1 MAISHAC
8 QVQAALQV
16 AHRLYGWHHR
26 GNCYALGRTEV
37 SFSKHPVWL
46 VGFRPFFI
54 LTCLSGL
61 TLPIIW
67 AMMFA
72 GAIGLPHSD
81 YSIVQWHA
89 HEMFFGF
96 GWALLGG
103 FLLTA
108 TKNWVKIRGYH
119 GTALI
124 ILVAAWCFER
134 IGMAFGAGWPEPLF
148 LLSNQLF
155 LISLI
160 GMLLWSLLRYR
171 EADGYRS
178 DNTFFL
184 IVLPLFVVAK
194 ATMLSPGYGQAGTL
208 MVLGLFRVCFLIM
221 LERTLSEFM
230 RGVFKVNIL
239 RNPLLDGSIKLLGL
253 AMVFAGFLPPLL
265 SVGIAVALALLLIVR
280 LAFWKPLLACSR
292 LDLGIMYL
300 GYLAIAAQLIV
311 TAFEIGGRGAWIGS
325 FSIHLF
331 TFGVMGLIVPAMI
344 IRISRGHTG
353 RKVMFDAIDKGVL
366 WLMILALILRVIAP
380 QIAPASY
387 RLWIELAATCWF
399 IGFGILAWRSIPML
413 LRPRID
419 GREH

>member
-1 MAISHAC
+1 MS
-8 QVQAALQV
+8 L
-16 AHRLYGWHHR
+16 
-26 GNCYALGRTEV
+26 
-37 SFSKHPVWL
+37 SKHPVWL

-54 LTCLSGL
+54 LSCLSGL

-67 AMMFA
+67 TLLFA
-72 GAIGLPHSD
+72 GAIGLPDSR

-119 GTALI
+119 GTALVF
-124 ILVAAWCFER
+124 LVAAWCFER
-134 IGMAFGAGWPEPLF
+134 LGMAFGANWPQPLF

-155 LISLI
+155 LVSLI
-160 GMLLWSLLRYR
+160 GMLLWSLLKYR
-171 EADGYRS
+171 EADGYRR
-178 DNTFFL
+178 DNLFFL
-184 IVLPLFVVAK
+184 LALPLFIPAK
-194 ATMLSPGYGQAGTL
+194 ALLLSAGHGAAGTL

-230 RGVFKVNIL
+230 RGVFKTEIL
-239 RNPLLDGSIKLLGL
+239 RNPLLDGSIKVLGL
-253 AMVFAGFLPPLL
+253 AMVFAGFLPSLL
-265 SVGIAVALALLLIVR
+265 GAGIAVALALLLTVR
-280 LAFWKPLLACSR
+280 FFFWKPLQACSR

-300 GYLAIAAQLIV
+300 GYLAIAAQLLV
-311 TAFEIGGRGAWIGS
+311 AADEMAGRGAWVGS

-331 TFGVMGLIVPAMI
+331 TFGVMGLIIPAMI

-353 RKVMFDAIDKGVL
+353 RKVMFDAIDKTVL
-366 WLMILALILRVIAP
+366 WLMILALVLRVIAP
-380 QIAPASY
+380 QLAPGSY
-387 RLWIELAATCWF
+387 RLWIELAASCWF
-399 IGFGILAWRSIPML
+399 IGFGILAWRSTPML

>member
-1 MAISHAC
+1 MGI
-8 QVQAALQV
+8 
-16 AHRLYGWHHR
+16 RLHGMRFASRPDGWHHR
-26 GNCYALGRTEV
+26 GNYYAQGRAEV

-67 AMMFA
+67 ALLFA
-72 GAIGLPHSD
+72 GAIGLPNSG

-119 GTALI
+119 GKALI
-124 ILVAAWCFER
+124 FLVAAWCFER
-134 IGMAFGAGWPEPLF
+134 TGMAFGGSWPQPLF

-155 LISLI
+155 LVSLV
-160 GMLLWSLLRYR
+160 GMLLSSLLRHR
-171 EADGYRS
+171 DVDGYRG

-184 IVLPLFVVAK
+184 IVLPLFIVAK
-194 ATMLSPGYGQAGTL
+194 TLMISTDYGQAGTL
-208 MVLGLFRVCFLIM
+208 MVLGLFRMCFLIM

-265 SVGIAVALALLLIVR
+265 SAGIAVLLALLLIVR
-280 LAFWKPLLACSR
+280 LAFWKPLLACTR

-300 GYLAIAAQLIV
+300 GKLAIAAQLLV
-311 TAFEIGGRGAWIGS
+311 VASEMAGRGVWIGS

-353 RKVMFDAIDKGVL
+353 RKVMFDTLDKGVL
-366 WLMILALILRVIAP
+366 WIMILALILRVIAP
-380 QIAPASY
+380 QLIPASY

>member
-1 MAISHAC
+1 MS
-8 QVQAALQV
+8 L
-16 AHRLYGWHHR
+16 
-26 GNCYALGRTEV
+26 
-37 SFSKHPVWL
+37 SKHPVWL

-54 LTCLSGL
+54 LSCLSGL

-67 AMMFA
+67 TLLFA
-72 GAIGLPHSD
+72 GTIGMPDSR

-119 GTALI
+119 GSALVF
-124 ILVAAWCFER
+124 LVAAWCFER
-134 IGMAFGAGWPEPLF
+134 LGMAFGASWPQPLF

-155 LISLI
+155 LVSLI
-160 GMLLWSLLRYR
+160 GMLLWSLLKYR
-171 EADGYRS
+171 EADGYRR
-178 DNTFFL
+178 DNLFFL
-184 IVLPLFVVAK
+184 IVLPLFIPAK
-194 ATMLSPGYGQAGTL
+194 VLLLSAGHGAAGTL

-230 RGVFKVNIL
+230 RGIFKTEIL
-239 RNPLLDGSIKLLGL
+239 RNPLLDGSIKVLGL

-265 SVGIAVALALLLIVR
+265 GAGIAVTLALLLTVR
-280 LAFWKPLLACSR
+280 FFFWKPLLACSR

-300 GYLAIAAQLIV
+300 GYLAIAAQLLV
-311 TAFEIGGRGAWIGS
+311 AAYEMAGRGAWVGT

-331 TFGVMGLIVPAMI
+331 TFGVMGLIIPAMI

-353 RKVMFDAIDKGVL
+353 RKVMFDAIDKTVL
-366 WLMILALILRVIAP
+366 WLMILALALRVIAP
-380 QIAPASY
+380 QLAPGSY
-387 RLWIELAATCWF
+387 RLWIELAASCWF
-399 IGFGILAWRSIPML
+399 IGFGILAWRSTPML